1 MCIRDRT
8 STVPKLVRIN
18 EAKKLKISIRV
29 ARAIKFLFLI
39 SVGIFMTYSN
49 VFIVEF
55 INSH

>member
-1 MCIRDRT
+1 LSLKLLT

-29 ARAIKFLFLI
+29 ARDIKFLFLI